1 MGFFEENRRRKNAE
15 RYERAER
22 LERLKDQFGK
32 VKDSYRNLS
41 DEEKVALP
49 GVVSEL
55 SPQRV
60 MTVGSVIVTYRLNA
74 ADPLSAI
81 FSLFSAGSAETK
93 IREILTA
100 NPNAD
105 LVPMESALGVKIIN
119 IQRPGG
125 GGGSIYASR

>member
-1 MGFFEENRRRKNAE
+1 MPVASLASAAVACASVRLTAEGRCGTIALLFTRSYRMGFFEENRRRKNAE

-74 ADPLSAI
+74 ADPL
-81 FSLFSAGSAETK
+81 
-93 IREILTA
+93 
-100 NPNAD
+100 
-105 LVPMESALGVKIIN
+105 
-119 IQRPGG
+119 
-125 GGGSIYASR
+125 